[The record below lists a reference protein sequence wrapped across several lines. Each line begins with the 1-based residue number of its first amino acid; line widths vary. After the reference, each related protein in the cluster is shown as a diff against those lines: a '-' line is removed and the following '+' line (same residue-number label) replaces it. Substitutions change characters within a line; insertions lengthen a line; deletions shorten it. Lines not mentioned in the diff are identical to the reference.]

1 MIDNLTNI
9 VYTFVA
15 LIIITGLLGLLVP
28 KIRRNTKYLFLW
40 LTAISILYFITALII
55 FT

>member
-1 MIDNLTNI
+1 MNNLTNI
-9 VYTFVA
+9 VYIFVV

-40 LTAISILYFITALII
+40 LTAISILYFTAALII